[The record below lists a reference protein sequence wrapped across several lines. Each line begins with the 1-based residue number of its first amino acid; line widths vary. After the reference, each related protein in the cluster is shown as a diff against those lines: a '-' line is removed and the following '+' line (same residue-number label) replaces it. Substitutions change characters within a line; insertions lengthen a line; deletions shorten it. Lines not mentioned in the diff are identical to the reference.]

1 MTITQV
7 YVLLLA
13 LQAVAVT
20 VCWLAG
26 SVPATLMLFLSIV
39 LGAVAKYLMDYPNA
53 GSIIAGSWAAL
64 AAIASA
70 LIGGL
75 IMVLS

>member
-7 YVLLLA
+7 YVMLLA

-39 LGAVAKYLMDYPNA
+39 FG
-53 GSIIAGSWAAL
+53 
-64 AAIASA
+64 AIATA

-75 IMVLS
+75 IMVLA